1 MAFDAGM
8 VAAISCELR
17 ECLVGARVEK
27 VNQPEKDEILL
38 LLHTSSGSRRLCISA
53 SVNNPKIHLSSQIK
67 ENPPTPPM
75 FCVMLRK
82 YLGGARISDIS
93 QIGFER
99 VIRICFD
106 GRDEMGFAKEVRL
119 YHEIMGKYSNLIFT
133 DGDDKIIGAVR
144 PVDFSTSQKRQVLAG
159 MRYEL
164 PPAQDKKD
172 PLAETEDGFIAE
184 VESSDPYRRTDKFIT
199 DRYLGISSL
208 TAREIAAR
216 SAQNV
221 GGSPIGVKNAFF
233 DIVSHIKDRDFTPC
247 MVVDPDSR
255 PIDYSFVKLTQYGS
269 DEGVDIVTYPD
280 FSSLLEAFFASR
292 ERSDRV
298 RQRALDLFK
307 TVNNTIARLE
317 RKIALQRE
325 ELAEAEQKET
335 YRRNGDLITGSIYML
350 KKGMTK
356 VKLVD
361 YEDPELSE
369 VELELDARLTPAANA
384 QYWYKKY
391 NKAKNAEIELQK
403 QIKIAEEELAYLGSV
418 LDNLERANGQSELD
432 EIRDELALSGYKSSS
447 RSGRTASSAKTKI
460 SKPLE
465 FVTSG
470 GYKLFCGKNNLQ
482 NELIRTKYA
491 GKNDWWFHVKNAP
504 GSHVV
509 MICGDAEPSE
519 ADFTEAAMI
528 AAYHSSLSE
537 AKNITVDYTKIR
549 NLKKPGGS
557 KPGYVIYH
565 TNYSAY
571 VTPSAELCARLAV
584 KK

>member
-17 ECLVGARVEK
+17 DRLIGARVEK
-27 VNQPEKDEILL
+27 VHQPEKDEILL
-38 LLHTSSGSRRLCISA
+38 VLHTSSGGERLCISA
-53 SVNNPKIHLSSQIK
+53 SVNNPKIHLSKEVK

-82 YLGGARISDIS
+82 YLSGARISDIS

-99 VIRICFD
+99 VIRMTFD

-119 YHEIMGKYSNLIFT
+119 YHEIMGKYTNLIFT
-133 DGDDKIIGAVR
+133 DADDRIIGAVR

-172 PLAETEDGFIAE
+172 PLTETEDGFLAE
-184 VESSDPYRRTDKFIT
+184 IEASDPYRRTDKFIT

-216 SAQNV
+216 SSQNV
-221 GGSPIGVKNAFF
+221 GQSPIKLKNAFF
-233 DIVSHIKDRDFTPC
+233 EIVSLIKDKQFSPC
-247 MVVDPDSR
+247 MVVDSDSR
-255 PIDYSFVKLTQYGS
+255 PIDYSFLKLTQYAS
-269 DEGVDIVTYPD
+269 DEGVNVVDYPD
-280 FSSLLEAFFASR
+280 FSSLLETFFASR

-298 RQRALDLFK
+298 RQRAFDLFK
-307 TVNNTIARLE
+307 NVNNTIARLE
-317 RKIALQRE
+317 RKIALQSE
-325 ELAEAEQKET
+325 ELAVAEQKEI

-356 VKLVD
+356 VRLVN

-369 VELELDARLTPAANA
+369 VELELDPRLTPAANA

-391 NKAKNAEIELQK
+391 NKAKTAEIELKK
-403 QIKIAEEELAYLGSV
+403 QIEHAKEELTYLRSV

-432 EIRDELALSGYKSSS
+432 EIRDELALSGYKSGS
-447 RSGRTASSAKTKI
+447 RSGRPVSSGKTKL

-470 GYKLFCGKNNLQ
+470 GYRLFCGKNNLQ

-519 ADFTEAAMI
+519 IDFTEAAMV

-537 AKNITVDYTKIR
+537 AKNITVDYTRIR
-549 NLKKPGGS
+549 NLKKPAGS
-557 KPGYVIYH
+557 KPGFVIYH